1 MKKLLIALM
10 LALLTLAANYS
21 FARTGGG
28 LEIIQQGE
36 RQPGKLN
43 LNEASLDELVAVP
56 GLGKVKAQAILD
68 HIREHGRIGNE
79 LQLTNVKGIGEKLAA
94 RISQYVSF
102 E

>member
-1 MKKLLIALM
+1 MKKLLIATM
-10 LALLTLAANYS
+10 LTLLTLAANYGV
-21 FARTGGG
+21 ARTGSG
-28 LEIIQQGE
+28 LEIVHQAE
-36 RQPGKLN
+36 RQPGMLSLN
-43 LNEASLDELVAVP
+43 DATLDELVAVP

-68 HIREHGRIGNE
+68 HIKEHGRIGSE